1 MYILGVN
8 YYLKLDNGERKK
20 YSKHIAE
27 IIGHQRK
34 DVLPR
39 VISACQDLFVEELK
53 LDSNIAKNDALKVII
68 CYFLSALFYP
78 HEIEF
83 VRKMCG

>member
-1 MYILGVN
+1 MN

-27 IIGHQRK
+27 IIGHPRK

-53 LDSNIAKNDALKVII
+53 LDSNIAKNDALKVIKWYCFI
-68 CYFLSALFYP
+68 PINLNLSLDKAF
-78 HEIEF
+78 
-83 VRKMCG
+83 

>member
-1 MYILGVN
+1 MN

-27 IIGHQRK
+27 IIGHPRK

-53 LDSNIAKNDALKVII
+53 LDSNIAKNDALKVI
-68 CYFLSALFYP
+68 LFVFIHP
-78 HEIEF
+78 HLI
-83 VRKMCG
+83 KLKIDY